1 MVFRFQ
7 LSKKKEMDIEAAKAF
22 WSWFADNEVSILD
35 RYKTDGRNLVFEIDR
50 RLQPVF
56 PYFKGE
62 LEFQLGF
69 NEGRGEFF
77 FFHLGNRHLLRD
89 GETLGSLMPAGLRR
103 KWRYILEK

>member
-7 LSKKKEMDIEAAKAF
+7 LSKKKEMNVEAAKEF
-22 WSWFADNEVSILD
+22 WRWFSENEKSIVE
-35 RYKTDGRNLVFEIDR
+35 RCKTDGRRLVFDIDQ
-50 RLQPVF
+50 RLQTVF

-77 FFHLGNRHLLRD
+77 FFHLGNRHLIRD
-89 GETLGSLMPAGLRR
+89 GETLGVLMPEQVKKR
-103 KWRYILEK
+103 WRFILGK